1 MKLAKYSYAIL
12 IIVFSMARWEGCLGG
27 DNLPDPGLIGR
38 KLYVKG
44 GARLTEAESAAIA
57 RMSTVELA
65 DLLKN
70 GETLHAQAALRR
82 LLADWKRNFDLLL
95 SIAAERRGDMIVGLL
110 ARPVQASSST
120 EEGNAMVDRFLD
132 FLEGQLSK
140 SKPSVTGA
148 EAIRSIALTVYLDGP
163 SMHVVGPE
171 PPDPNDLAV
180 PYGNARVLGI
190 LRRCLDNEDWRV
202 RYEAA
207 QWLGSVGVND
217 PNMAENVVFWLE
229 AQSIKEQ
236 AGPEDEKIKVQLVA
250 SVQTSLERLD
260 RELRGLR
267 LGYSYDKSLQ
277 ASPEWHLAGLRA
289 DKEGPKR
296 TAGQLYLLR
305 YVNLWL
311 EYPKPEIRREVG
323 RHLVEVL
330 LDPNL
335 AVAEQYYEALSLFV
349 ATDFEEDTKVM
360 IRRAMAE
367 TGPRMT
373 ATQFAGLVRICG
385 IANIRKEL
393 PRLKDL
399 LIDESIYK
407 KKTTQANQTPPA
419 DPWYK
424 TVGWSAR
431 LARARMGVAE
441 DIERCIEAVEA
452 EENLGTCAFALLHD
466 IGYIRQ
472 PEAIEYL
479 GTYLKSDEIV
489 RSSEA
494 ERRLAYAAMYVL
506 DESLSN
512 FPVRKKGPYT
522 FYVVEEV
529 GLCRKWMAEQREW
542 KIRR

>member
-12 IIVFSMARWEGCLGG
+12 IIVFSMARWEGSLGG
-27 DNLPDPGLIGR
+27 DNVPDPGLIGR

-70 GETLHAQAALRR
+70 GETLHAQAALQR
-82 LLADWKRNFDLLL
+82 LLADLKRNFDLLL
-95 SIAAERRGDMIVGLL
+95 SIAAERRGDMIVEHLSW
-110 ARPVQASSST
+110 PVQASSST
-120 EEGNAMVDRFLD
+120 EEGNAMLDRFLD

-148 EAIRSIALTVYLDGP
+148 EAIRSIALTVYLGP
-163 SMHVVGPE
+163 RMHAVGPK
-171 PPDPNDLAV
+171 PPDPNDLVV

-202 RYEAA
+202 RSEAA

-236 AGPEDEKIKVQLVA
+236 AGPEDEKVKAHLVA
-250 SVQTSLERLD
+250 SVQKSLALLNG
-260 RELRGLR
+260 ELRGLR
-267 LGYSYDKSLQ
+267 WGYNYDKSLQ

-289 DKEGPKR
+289 EKEGPKR
-296 TAGQLYLLR
+296 TASQLYLLR
-305 YVNLWL
+305 YVNLWG
-311 EYPKPEIRREVG
+311 YPRPEIRREVG
-323 RHLVEVL
+323 HHLVEVL

-360 IRRAMAE
+360 IRSAVAE
-367 TGPRMT
+367 TSPRIT

-385 IANIRKEL
+385 IANIREEL

-522 FYVVEEV
+522 FYVVDEV